1 MNQNSLTGNKELPF
15 RPTLTA
21 DLSAVRKRLLWRGL
35 LLCLLKTLAACGG
48 YLLLLTWA
56 ERLLGMQE
64 TSALALLAVGAMCAI
79 VFVCLAIRR
88 VLTRFPTLA
97 QLSWEVEK
105 ACPELRD
112 AYACA
117 VETEHLDRA
126 PREIELVQHERLL
139 SRLDKAPLDLKR
151 IFAKRLGWLPP
162 ACWLLASVVLLAL
175 GCRGRVCRKGYWG
188 LRSLLSDQAQG
199 LVVAGVEEE
208 YQAGCDVRVTANVR
222 RWECDGVLEWREGG
236 GEIQSAPMT
245 ALPDRRLALTLF
257 EVAAPLDFR
266 VVTPSLRTGWQRV
279 GIYEVPEARKVEIR
293 IEPQEYTGRPPQE
306 FETWHDLSLVA
317 GDRYAVRLWVN
328 SGISASL
335 WDEERE
341 IGVFQSSGGDELRLE
356 DAPAKS
362 GRRQVVFAD
371 VAGHRHSGRSFRV
384 EIIPDLPPVL
394 EVKEPSAETKLHRGD
409 DVRLKIYAADD
420 FGLSRVWLRYTISG
434 GEPQEMTLFASSTGA
449 LPAKEQEINRLWK
462 LSDMS
467 LPDGE
472 FISAVVLAEDN
483 RQPTP
488 QTTAGD
494 LLFLTVLPREEEVEA
509 DEGNGQQEEMQVDL
523 GPLLAEAKRLL
534 RLGWDNLAL
543 SRNLTERNEE
553 LRRGQEEQQRDLR
566 KLAAEVIRFGEEMRK
581 KAPGPLAADLT
592 SALQQIAQYLEAAA
606 NLAERWLFQ
615 EALRP
620 QEQALALLV
629 RLENELLKNAMSRRS
644 QSGQSGGQQ
653 PSQGDGQE
661 QSNSQSEQQGQEQP
675 EQDTEQ
681 LREQLK
687 QELEQVQ
694 RLAREQNKL
703 NSDIHGQQNL
713 ASQLA
718 ERQEQLRRE
727 TEQLASSLSRQQLAN
742 TAAHS
747 LQQGEREMSRGKE
760 ALGQGQS
767 GTAEVHGQRALQQL
781 QMAGRQLESTLRQLM
796 TAQLRNLAGQAE
808 SLARQQEAEAM
819 KTGEMTGDSSR
830 SEATA
835 ARQRQKDLQSATER
849 LEQSLRQEAE
859 RLSKEYPETG
869 KALSSALERSRQRGL
884 QNSQQKAG
892 NALLYRRFE
901 TASREQGKAAN
912 LLQALGQDIREGLDK
927 MPAIDSEELQRA
939 LEQLEKWREELS
951 QAARDR
957 NQQRGQQRQRQV
969 REMAAEELGDL
980 GRALRDEGL
989 REVSGRLARQGDFS
1003 DTEGENPQLTAELLR
1018 AASVILQRRL
1028 EALAVEEKVRFSRDK
1043 VRPPRQY
1050 RRQVEEYFRK
1060 LGGDR

>member
-1 MNQNSLTGNKELPF
+1 MNQDSPAGDKERLF
-15 RPTLTA
+15 RPSLTA

-35 LLCLLKTLAACGG
+35 LLCLLRTLAACGG

-64 TSALALLAVGAMCAI
+64 TSALALLAVGGLCAV
-79 VFVCLAIRR
+79 VFVCLAVRHA
-88 VLTRFPTLA
+88 LARFPTLA
-97 QLSWEVEK
+97 QMSWEVEK

-139 SRLDKAPLDLKR
+139 ARLDKAPLGLKR

-162 ACWLLASVVLLAL
+162 ACWLLVSVVLLAL

-188 LRSLLSDQAQG
+188 LQSLLSDQAQG
-199 LVVAGVEEE
+199 LVVAEVEAE
-208 YQAGCDVRVTANVR
+208 YQAGSDIRVNANVR
-222 RWECDGVLEWREGG
+222 RWECEGVLEWREDG

-257 EVAAPLDFR
+257 EVSAPLEFR

-279 GIYEVPEARKVEIR
+279 GVYEAPEARKVEIR
-293 IEPQEYTGRPPQE
+293 VEPQEYTGRPPQE

-335 WDEERE
+335 WDEARE
-341 IGVFQSSGGDELRLE
+341 IGIFQPSGDGELRLE

-362 GRRQVVFAD
+362 GRRQVIFAD
-371 VAGHRHSGRSFRV
+371 VAGHRHSGRSFQV

-434 GEPQEMTLFASSTGA
+434 GEPQEMTLFASPTGT
-449 LPAKEQEINRLWK
+449 LPAKEQEINQLWK

-509 DEGNGQQEEMQVDL
+509 DEGNGQQEEMEVDL

-581 KAPGPLAADLT
+581 KAPGPLPPDLT

-629 RLENELLKNAMSRRS
+629 RLENELLKNAMSRS
-644 QSGQSGGQQ
+644 QSGQSSGQQ
-653 PSQGDGQE
+653 PSQGEGQE
-661 QSNSQSEQQGQEQP
+661 ESKSPSEQQPQAQP
-675 EQDTEQ
+675 EQDASQ

-694 RLAREQNKL
+694 RLAQEQNKL

-747 LQQGEREMSRGKE
+747 LQQGEREMSRGTE

-767 GTAEVHGQRALQQL
+767 GTAEAHGQRVLQQL
-781 QMAGRQLESTLRQLM
+781 QMAGRQLESALRQLT

-830 SEATA
+830 SDSAA

-849 LEQSLRQEAE
+849 LEQALRQEAE
-859 RLSKEYPETG
+859 RLSEEYPETG

-884 QNSQQKAG
+884 QSSQQKAG